1 MRSKLRLEEPVDLD
15 AYLKLFAPYEEQL
28 RQFTGREGEYGG
40 RFALL
45 FRQVV
50 RLLHASVK
58 INRQVP
64 KPFIRVAQRYLERDD
79 ETVRHFSYEDN
90 RHFFLSDLL
99 DWLQIQERGRRM
111 RRMGN

>member
-1 MRSKLRLEEPVDLD
+1 MRLKIEEAVDLD
-15 AYLKLFAPYEEQL
+15 AYLKRFAPYRDQL
-28 RQFTGREGEYGG
+28 RQFSGREGEYGG

-50 RLLHASVK
+50 RLLVSSAK
-58 INRQVP
+58 INRQIP
-64 KPFIRVAQRYLERDD
+64 KPFIKVAQRYLERDE

-111 RRMGN
+111 RRMGR

>member
-1 MRSKLRLEEPVDLD
+1 MHMRLKIEEPVDLD
-15 AYLKLFAPYEEQL
+15 AYLKRFTPYREQL
-28 RQFTGREGEYGG
+28 RQFSGRQGEYGG

-50 RLLHASVK
+50 RLLAASAK
-58 INRQVP
+58 INRQIP
-64 KPFIRVAQRYLERDD
+64 KPFIKVAQRYLEQDE

-99 DWLQIQERGRRM
+99 DWLQIQDRGRRM
-111 RRMGN
+111 RQMGK